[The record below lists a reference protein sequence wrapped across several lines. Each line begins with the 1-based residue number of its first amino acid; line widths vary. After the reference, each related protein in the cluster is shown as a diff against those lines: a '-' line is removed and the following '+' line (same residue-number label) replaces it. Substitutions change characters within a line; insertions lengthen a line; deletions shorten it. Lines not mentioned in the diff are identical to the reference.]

1 MSCIVQ
7 IMAGSVVNSPQNAE
21 KVVVAE
27 EHIKNKQEKK
37 ARKRRKGV
45 YRRLVKQ
52 MEFYFSDANLR
63 HSTFLLS
70 LYEADPWVT
79 LTTFL
84 TFNKVATMLSEIL
97 GDKAEQEER
106 VAELTK
112 AISVIGSD
120 TIHLSECKLKVG
132 RKSPFTPSL
141 PTQVDSCTVY
151 VENLPSEADH
161 DYIRNIFSSFGIVQY
176 VSLPKFKSGRSKG
189 FAFVEFD
196 SADVVE
202 KVLSELSHV
211 DSKPDDLASVR
222 SFNEENT
229 VNKDSKS
236 RKRKVDGSDMEVGK
250 AKKVKTETEDGDEL
264 CDVRIEQSNG
274 MILDG
279 ENVKKEVSDIRVLS
293 KIQWKKLRN
302 NYLNEQRKN
311 FAALKHILKKPMT
324 PSSRERADDS
334 KDSNS
339 EDVKVEGK
347 TSEAVKEEIKV
358 EIKPGC
364 IVRLQVPGGVDNIQK
379 LKQKVREGLNGEA
392 VAYVDGKVGAE
403 EVFVRCVDTSQAA
416 RLGVLELGDGWKGEV
431 IAGKEEE
438 EYHAKIERDKKD
450 KRSGKVVVKKTKT
463 KTKLIQKAA
472 SLKNN
477 HVYFD

>member
-1 MSCIVQ
+1 
-7 IMAGSVVNSPQNAE
+7 MAGSTVNSPQTTE

-27 EHIKNKQEKK
+27 EHTKNKQEKK

-45 YRRLVKQ
+45 YRKLVKQ

-63 HSTFLLS
+63 QSKFLLP
-70 LYEADPWVT
+70 LYQANPWIT

-97 GDKAEQEER
+97 GDKAEEAAR

-112 AISVIGSD
+112 ALSVVESD
-120 TIHLSECKLKVG
+120 TIHLSECQTKVG

-161 DYIRNIFSSFGIVQY
+161 DYIRSFFSSFGVVQY

-189 FAFVEFD
+189 FAFVEFE

-202 KVLSELSHV
+202 KVLSEFSHV

-222 SFNEENT
+222 TFNEENMA
-229 VNKDSKS
+229 NKENKG
-236 RKRKVDGSDMEVGK
+236 RKRKIDGSDVEVGK
-250 AKKVKTETEDGDEL
+250 AKKVKTETAADDEL
-264 CDVRIEQSNG
+264 RDVKLEQAND
-274 MILDG
+274 MILEG
-279 ENVKKEVSDIRVLS
+279 ENIKKEVSEIRVLS
-293 KIQWKKLRN
+293 KMQWKKLRN

-311 FAALKHILKKPMT
+311 FAALKHVLRKPTT
-324 PSSRERADDS
+324 PSSRERVDDS
-334 KDSNS
+334 KDSNT
-339 EDVKVEGK
+339 EDIKVDVKP
-347 TSEAVKEEIKV
+347 SEAVKEDTKID
-358 EIKPGC
+358 IKPGC

-379 LKQKVREGLNGEA
+379 LKQKVREGLDGEA

-403 EVFVRCVDTSQAA
+403 EVFVRCVDKSQAA

-431 IAGKEEE
+431 IGGNEEE

-450 KRSGKVVVKKTKT
+450 KRSGKVVVKKAKT

>member
-1 MSCIVQ
+1 
-7 IMAGSVVNSPQNAE
+7 MAGSAVNSPQNAE

-27 EHIKNKQEKK
+27 EHTKNKQEKK

-63 HSTFLLS
+63 QSKFLLP
-70 LYEADPWVT
+70 LYQADPWIP

-97 GDKAEQEER
+97 GDNAGQEER

-112 AISVIGSD
+112 AISVVESD
-120 TIHLSECKLKVG
+120 TIHLSECQTKVG
-132 RKSPFTPSL
+132 RKTPFTPSL

-161 DYIRNIFSSFGIVQY
+161 DYIRNFFSPFGVVQY

-189 FAFVEFD
+189 FAFVEFE

-202 KVLSELSHV
+202 KVLSEFSHV
-211 DSKPDDLASVR
+211 DSRPDDLASVR
-222 SFNEENT
+222 TFNEENMA
-229 VNKDSKS
+229 NKENKG
-236 RKRKVDGSDMEVGK
+236 RKRKIDGSDVEVGK
-250 AKKVKTETEDGDEL
+250 SKKVKTETSDDEL
-264 CDVRIEQSNG
+264 RDVKSEQAND
-274 MILDG
+274 ILEG
-279 ENVKKEVSDIRVLS
+279 ENVKKEASDIRVLS
-293 KIQWKKLRN
+293 KTQWKKLRN

-311 FAALKHILKKPMT
+311 FAALKHVLRKPTT
-324 PSSRERADDS
+324 PSSRERVDDS
-334 KDSNS
+334 KDSNT
-339 EDVKVEGK
+339 EDIKVDVKPSG
-347 TSEAVKEEIKV
+347 AVKEDMKV
-358 EIKPGC
+358 DIKPGC

-379 LKQKVREGLNGEA
+379 LKQKVREGLDGEA
-392 VAYVDGKVGAE
+392 VAYVDGKVGVE
-403 EVFVRCVDTSQAA
+403 EVFVRCIDKSQAA

-431 IAGKEEE
+431 IGGKEEE

-450 KRSGKVVVKKTKT
+450 KRSGKVVVKKVKN